1 MRLAVLR
8 QAAVGK
14 AEEDQEQVLALLEPL
29 LEDKDDWPRLTAEA
43 VKEPSNP
50 YDVEAV
56 LQASVAGKDLLQR
69 LERALEAAPESRGG
83 LRPAEDKFM
92 AGAAPVSEDTKHS
105 HFVLRSSLAQEEDDG
120 GDFHVTGTG
129 L

>member
-1 MRLAVLR
+1 M
-8 QAAVGK
+8 
-14 AEEDQEQVLALLEPL
+14 

-92 AGAAPVSEDTKHS
+92 AGAAPVSKDTKHS